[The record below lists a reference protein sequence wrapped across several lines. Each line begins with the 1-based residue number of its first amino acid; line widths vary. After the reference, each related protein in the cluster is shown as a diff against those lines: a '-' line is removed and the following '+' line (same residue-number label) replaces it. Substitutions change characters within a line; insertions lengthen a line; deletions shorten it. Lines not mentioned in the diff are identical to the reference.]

1 MRSTLSSLTLAA
13 ALLLTACADR
23 GDNDAVW
30 QSVDVR
36 PDQFALLPCGDT
48 RRHACTLVIAG
59 GKRLLF
65 GAPAGAAKSMR
76 PEDLRHLDAVMIF
89 SLAANDLEGL
99 DEVRNASWH
108 AGRSEQLRV
117 IGPMGLEEV
126 VTALNKAYE
135 QADALFVVR
144 NGIPPGGYDA
154 AIITALTASSGQIV
168 FDTGDLTVRRIA
180 SGYVV
185 EYADTGAVRL
195 QACREHDKSS
205 RRDEPLQ
212 TTLSIGCEAS
222 ENDFVWPMAKPIF
235 VSEN

>member
-1 MRSTLSSLTLAA
+1 MRPILSFLIVAAGLFLAA
-13 ALLLTACADR
+13 CSDRSDDTAWSSAE
-23 GDNDAVW
+23 
-30 QSVDVR
+30 VR
-36 PDQFALLPCGDT
+36 PDQFALLPCGET
-48 RRHACTLVIAG
+48 GQHACALAIAG
-59 GKRLLF
+59 GKRLLI

-108 AGRSEQLRV
+108 AGRSEPLRV
-117 IGPMGLEEV
+117 IGPTGLEEV

-154 AIITALTASSGQIV
+154 AIITAFTARSGQTV

-180 SGYVV
+180 SGYEV
-185 EYADTGAVRL
+185 EYADTGIVRL
-195 QACREHDKSS
+195 HACRGNDRTSTADS
-205 RRDEPLQ
+205 VMPVG
-212 TTLSIGCEAS
+212 LSVGCEAS
-222 ENDFVWPMAKPIF
+222 DNDLVWPIKKPVF

>member
-1 MRSTLSSLTLAA
+1 MRLRVSFLLAA
-13 ALLLTACADR
+13 AALVLTSCSDR
-23 GDNDAVW
+23 GGEVAV
-30 QSVDVR
+30 QSIDIR

-48 RRHACTLVIAG
+48 GEHACALAIAG
-59 GKRLLF
+59 GKRLLI

-76 PEDLRHLDAVMIF
+76 PDDLRLLDAVMIF

-108 AGRSEQLRV
+108 AGRSEPLRV
-117 IGPMGLEEV
+117 IGPAGLEEV

-154 AIITALTASSGQIV
+154 AIITAVTARSGQVV

-180 SGYVV
+180 SGYEV
-185 EYADTGAVRL
+185 EYAGTGAVRL
-195 QACREHDKSS
+195 QACRRND
-205 RRDEPLQ
+205 RRSATDEAAPVAM
-212 TTLSIGCEAS
+212 SVGCSAS
-222 ENDFVWPMAKPIF
+222 ENDLVWPITKPVF